1 MSGIV
6 IWCRSCNKTK
16 YIDGKSV
23 DPIGLLSK
31 DGKMNDIGA
40 LSLSDFDFKTL
51 MNTTLSNNELK
62 SLVSVHE
69 NGSIK
74 ARYGNALFP
83 KHLPRSFSVNLGHN
97 PDTGADNDPA
107 SFFQDKLD
115 GMVYLINQDV
125 QKLKTMD
132 DSDRAIVRRCVVF
145 ILPDNVDLHIGA

>member
-1 MSGIV
+1 
-6 IWCRSCNKTK
+6 
-16 YIDGKSV
+16 
-23 DPIGLLSK
+23 
-31 DGKMNDIGA
+31 MNDIGA

-51 MNTTLSNNELK
+51 MNTTQSKNEVK
-62 SLVSVHE
+62 SFVSVHE

-83 KHLPRSFSVNLGHN
+83 KHLPRSSSVNLGHN

-115 GMVYLINQDV
+115 GMVYLINQNV

-145 ILPDNVDLHIGA
+145 ILPDNVDLHIDAKALEEENGGDSCATTA